1 MLGERHNIHK
11 QQSVKRSQVS
21 FSCKF
26 FRNYNFLIWTVWN
39 CVSIGY
45 YTNCARLLI
54 GNRSFLEKFA
64 FKICWSL
71 NSLYSVNL
79 FQKKTLNK
87 AELLTQFHGFAGN
100 FEFLRLLGNFAILF
114 SYPGQLSSWMEI
126 FLPLHK
132 RSDLWLPNWLIIGAF
147 LPVIL
152 CGSVIT
158 TVVSNVFLAAQDA
171 EHNTS
176 TPAHQ

>member
-1 MLGERHNIHK
+1 MKVLLKAVYVYYDVPLTSEKNVLPDKYLVKIYCIRWV
-11 QQSVKRSQVS
+11 SVVDLSINN
-21 FSCKF
+21 
-26 FRNYNFLIWTVWN
+26 FRWCINFK
-39 CVSIGY
+39 
-45 YTNCARLLI
+45 
-54 GNRSFLEKFA
+54 SFLVKFA

-100 FEFLRLLGNFAILF
+100 LEFLSLLDNFAILF
-114 SYPGQLSSWMEI
+114 PYPGQLSVWMEI

-132 RSDLWLPNWLIIGAF
+132 RSDLWLPNRLIIGAF